1 MAAPKA
7 RLGELHRKVTEA
19 YITGIDRD
27 LEDEIFN
34 PALLSGAAK
43 FLKDNEITAEIKSDD
58 DLSTMREKL
67 VAAEVQ
73 RKEKA
78 RLLLFSAG
86 SDMPQD
92 EVG

>member
-19 YITGIDRD
+19 YIAGIDAD
-27 LEDEIFN
+27 MEDDIFN

-67 VAAEVQ
+67 VAAEEE
-73 RKEKA
+73 RKKKA
-78 RLLLFSAG
+78 RGLLHIAG
-86 SDMPQD
+86 SMPQD